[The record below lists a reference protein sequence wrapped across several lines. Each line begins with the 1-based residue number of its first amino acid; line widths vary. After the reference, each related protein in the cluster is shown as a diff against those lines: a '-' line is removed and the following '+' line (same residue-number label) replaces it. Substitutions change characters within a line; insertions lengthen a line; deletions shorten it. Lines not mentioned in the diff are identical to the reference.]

1 MVNKE
6 HPDFKKYQSEFF
18 DLRDKMNNEIDKIE
32 MPQIK
37 GLDGET
43 TAIHKKYAKKIK
55 ELQQK
60 YKHLFVS

>member
-6 HPDFKKYQSEFF
+6 HPDYKKYQSEAF
-18 DLRDKMNNEIDKIE
+18 DLRDKMINEIDKVE

-43 TAIHKKYAKKIK
+43 TAIYKKYAKKLK

-60 YKHLFVS
+60 YKHLFVN